1 MNITTTLTTEIHAEQ
16 NPLYARMRSRFDFSG
31 NRTIGE
37 FMMMKATRE
46 GYNPP
51 AKAATPR
58 KASSSRRPLIS
69 LAALLLSCMMLII
82 GAISFVNAIAPTP
95 AANEA
100 QGNAGGVVHISIH
113 NDPETLRIIFPAD
126 SSEALIQE

>member
-1 MNITTTLTTEIHAEQ
+1 MNITATQTTEIHAEQ
-16 NPLYARMRSRFDFSG
+16 NPLYIRMRSRFDFSG

-51 AKAATPR
+51 AKTVSAR
-58 KASSSRRPLIS
+58 KASTASRRPLIS

-82 GAISFVNAIAPTP
+82 GAISFVNSVSPAVSEPDSAI
-95 AANEA
+95 
-100 QGNAGGVVHISIH
+100 GGVVHIGVHS
-113 NDPETLRIIFPAD
+113 DPETLGILFPAD
-126 SSEALIQE
+126 SGEVLIQE

>member
-1 MNITTTLTTEIHAEQ
+1 MNITMTSTTEIHAEQ
-16 NPLYARMRSRFDFSG
+16 NPLYVRMRSRFDFSG

-51 AKAATPR
+51 AKNVAAR
-58 KASSSRRPLIS
+58 RNGSASRRPLIS

-82 GAISFVNAIAPTP
+82 GAISFVSAIAP
-95 AANEA
+95 EDSVGSDI
-100 QGNAGGVVHISIH
+100 GNGIVHISVH
-113 NDPETLRIIFPAD
+113 SDPETLGTIFPVDHSDATIK
-126 SSEALIQE
+126 E